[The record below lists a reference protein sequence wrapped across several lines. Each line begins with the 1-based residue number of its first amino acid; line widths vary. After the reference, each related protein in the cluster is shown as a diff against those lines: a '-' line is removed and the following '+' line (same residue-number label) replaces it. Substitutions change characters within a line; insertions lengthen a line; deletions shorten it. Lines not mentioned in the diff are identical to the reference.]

1 MQKNSRRAIH
11 PRPISIYNNVDV
23 LELAGPPFAETITL
37 VNIQCGQQVVLF
49 RTRCNEH
56 ARPIASNYRTAF
68 TVRANALEFSERCDH
83 KMHVNL
89 RLARRAGWHTLYS
102 FGSLSDS

>member
-23 LELAGPPFAETITL
+23 LELAGPPFAEIITL

-56 ARPIASNYRTAF
+56 ARPIASIYQIAL
-68 TVRANALEFSERCDH
+68 TVRANALNFSERCNQE
-83 KMHVNL
+83 MHVNL
-89 RLARRAGWHTLYS
+89 
-102 FGSLSDS
+102 